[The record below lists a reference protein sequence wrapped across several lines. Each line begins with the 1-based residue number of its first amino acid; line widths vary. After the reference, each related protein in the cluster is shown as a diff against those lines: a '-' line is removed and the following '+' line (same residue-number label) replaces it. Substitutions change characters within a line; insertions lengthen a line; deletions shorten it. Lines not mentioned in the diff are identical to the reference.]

1 MTSKDTDLKNE
12 KLAKAVM
19 ALSKPKLESQKKDAL
34 KKHLLL
40 QLDLPQEQVQLLSF
54 KSIIQSIR
62 LAVRDLKLETVK
74 RVDIKERVF
83 SYIEGHTQRKFFFS
97 NLFAFHKKLLSLAMV
112 FMLVFGLI
120 GFINIETNVVR
131 AATFT
136 KLGSFEGGVLLE
148 RDGEFVDIYPG
159 IEIHEKDK
167 IITGEDGQAVIEYFD
182 DSVSR
187 LASDSQLL
195 INELRGDSFR
205 SRVSISLLDGAGWFK
220 VINLVE
226 SHSAFVVE
234 AADVYTSAYR
244 AAFNVE
250 VDENDLEIGVFNN
263 SVDVRSGQDK
273 EKVVSGEKM
282 VVDSAS
288 KEVKSVKKLDAA
300 EKEDQWVKDNLESD
314 KIYLTEVDQRLL
326 SAKIEAVGIDL
337 DDDFSLENSL
347 REDTLLFLTFDDVK
361 KEKIE
366 LNLAEKDFIAAQIK
380 LHNEDLT
387 TEEKVEAQEAI
398 AGFSDEVQEFYD
410 LVDEVSTTDEVY
422 GEELEQYVEEKI
434 LTQKKDLLVVLPQS
448 PIYEVKEVVDDLE
461 LLTADD
467 ETDLIEIMA
476 DQVVEKLASAEELDE
491 SVEHEDLASEVVEDY
506 KEVLDMIGELPEEN
520 KGLTE
525 DIASDFAFF
534 EATDIISSGDFYDLK
549 SEVAK
554 IVGDEP
560 VQSFPSEV
568 VSPVLVDDT
577 FNPEKVEDV
586 VEVVTSDPE
595 QIIRG
600 PYGVEIKGDKP
611 LPPFLQDIQMSK

>member
-611 LPPFLQDIQMSK
+611 LPPFLQDIQ